1 MDLDS
6 DYLAYF
12 ASPNPKIFLF
22 LQPQTLKPFVL
33 ETPDPDPEPFIG
45 LLSVVSSNFFT
56 GFNVNA
62 IIGLVVLC
70 LLLIASA
77 LISSSETAFFS
88 LQPADI
94 DDLESRN
101 DQKSKLVL
109 KLREK
114 PKTLLAT
121 ILIGNNFV
129 NVTITL
135 LATYIMSQLFDMAN
149 YPVAAFL
156 LEVVVV
162 TSLILIIGEITP
174 KIYASKRPIKVA
186 HFMARPLRFLI
197 GFFKPLSKPL
207 INSTSF
213 MDKHL
218 EKKKGEIS
226 MEDLSTA
233 VEIATEE
240 STPIEEKQM
249 LKGIASFSEKE
260 VSGVMIPRVD
270 IVGIEQGMAFPDML
284 ATVIKSGFSRIPVY
298 DESIDKVIGI
308 LYVKDLLP
316 YLDAESYEWQKLV
329 RPAFYVPENRK
340 INDLFQD
347 FREKKIHIAIVV
359 DEYGGTSGLI
369 TMEDVIEEIVGEIN
383 DEFDKEQ
390 TESHYKKI
398 DDSTYLFKAQTSL
411 VDFCK
416 VFSLSEDYFEPIQ
429 GEADTLAGLIL
440 EMEGRIP
447 EKGFSFRF
455 EKFHFEIID
464 ADNKRIK
471 EVKVFV
477 EEE

>member
-1 MDLDS
+1 M
-6 DYLAYF
+6 
-12 ASPNPKIFLF
+12 
-22 LQPQTLKPFVL
+22 
-33 ETPDPDPEPFIG
+33 ETPDPDPLIG
-45 LLSVVSSNFFT
+45 LLTVVSNNFFT
-56 GFNVNA
+56 GFTVNA
-62 IIGLVVLC
+62 IIGLAVLC
-70 LLLIASA
+70 LLLITSA
-77 LISSSETAFFS
+77 LISGSETAFFS

-94 DDLESRN
+94 DELESRN
-101 DQKSKLVL
+101 DAKSQLVL
-109 KLREK
+109 NLREK

-135 LATYIMSQLFDMAN
+135 LSTYIMAQLFDMVN
-149 YPVAAFL
+149 HPVAAFL
-156 LEVVVV
+156 LEVVIV
-162 TSLILIIGEITP
+162 TSLILIVGEITP
-174 KIYASKRPIKVA
+174 KIFASKRPIAVSR
-186 HFMARPLRFLI
+186 FMARPLRFLI

-207 INSTSF
+207 VNSTSF

-240 STPIEEKQM
+240 STPLDEKQM

-270 IVGIEQGMAFPDML
+270 IIGVEKDMEFAAML

-298 DESIDKVIGI
+298 DETLDKVEGI

-316 YLDAESYEWQKLV
+316 YLDAESYEWQKLI
-329 RPAFYVPENRK
+329 RPAFFVPENRK

-383 DEFDKEQ
+383 DEFDEANVG
-390 TESHYKKI
+390 EHYKKL
-398 DDSTYLFKAQTSL
+398 DDGSYLFKAQTSI

-416 VFSLSEDYFEPIQ
+416 VFGVDEDYFEPMQ

-440 EMEGRIP
+440 EIEGRIP
-447 EKGFSFRF
+447 EIGFKFRF
-455 EKFHFEIID
+455 EKFQMEITD
-464 ADNKRIK
+464 ADPKRIK
-471 EVKVFV
+471 EVKVVFD
-477 EEE
+477 EE

>member
-1 MDLDS
+1 
-6 DYLAYF
+6 
-12 ASPNPKIFLF
+12 
-22 LQPQTLKPFVL
+22 L
-33 ETPDPDPEPFIG
+33 ETPDPDPEPLIG
-45 LLSVVSSNFFT
+45 LLSVVLNNFFT
-56 GFNVNA
+56 GFTVNA

-94 DDLESRN
+94 DELESC
-101 DQKSKLVL
+101 DDAKSRLVL
-109 KLREK
+109 RLREK

-135 LATYIMSQLFDMAN
+135 LSTYIMAQLFDMEN
-149 YPVAAFL
+149 HPMAAFL

-162 TSLILIIGEITP
+162 TSLILIVGEITP
-174 KIYASKRPIKVA
+174 KIYASKRPVK
-186 HFMARPLRFLI
+186 MARFVARMLNFLN
-197 GFFKPLSKPL
+197 GFFKPLSRL
-207 INSTSF
+207 LVNSTSF

-233 VEIATEE
+233 VDIATEE
-240 STPIEEKQM
+240 STAPIEEKQM

-270 IVGIEQGMAFPDML
+270 IIGVEKDMEFTEML
-284 ATVIKSGFSRIPVY
+284 AIVIKSGFSRIPVY
-298 DESIDKVIGI
+298 DGTLDQVEGI

-316 YLDAESYEWQKLV
+316 YLDAESYEWRKLI
-329 RPAFYVPENRK
+329 RPAFFVPENRK

-383 DEFDKEQ
+383 DEFDEANL
-390 TESHYKKI
+390 EEHYKKLE
-398 DDSTYLFKAQTSL
+398 DGSYLFKAQTSI

-416 VFSLSEDYFEPIQ
+416 VFGVDEDFFEPMQ

-440 EMEGRIP
+440 EIEGRIP
-447 EKGFSFRF
+447 EIGFKFNF
-455 EKFHFEIID
+455 EKFQMEITD
-464 ADNKRIK
+464 ADTKRIK
-471 EVKVFV
+471 EVRVTID
-477 EEE
+477 EE

>member
-1 MDLDS
+1 M
-6 DYLAYF
+6 
-12 ASPNPKIFLF
+12 
-22 LQPQTLKPFVL
+22 
-33 ETPDPDPEPFIG
+33 ETPDPDPLIG
-45 LLSVVSSNFFT
+45 LLTVVSNNFFT
-56 GFNVNA
+56 GFTINA

-94 DDLESRN
+94 DELESH
-101 DQKSKLVL
+101 DDTKSKLVL

-135 LATYIMSQLFDMAN
+135 LSTYIMTQLFDMKN
-149 YPVAAFL
+149 HMLAAFF
-156 LEVVVV
+156 LEVVIV
-162 TSLILIIGEITP
+162 TSLILIVGEITP

-186 HFMARPLRFLI
+186 RSMAHTLNFLNRL
-197 GFFKPLSKPL
+197 FKLLSKPL
-207 INSTSF
+207 VNSTSF

-226 MEDLSTA
+226 LEDLSTA
-233 VEIATEE
+233 VDIATEE
-240 STPIEEKQM
+240 STAPIEEKQM

-260 VSGVMIPRVD
+260 VSGVMIPRID
-270 IVGIEQGMAFPDML
+270 IIGVEKSMEFTEML
-284 ATVIKSGFSRIPVY
+284 AIVIKSGFSRIPVY
-298 DESIDKVIGI
+298 DETLDQVEGI

-316 YLDAESYEWQKLV
+316 YLDAESYEWRKLI
-329 RPAFYVPENRK
+329 RPAFFVPENRK

-383 DEFDKEQ
+383 DEFDEA
-390 TESHYKKI
+390 TIEEHYKKQ
-398 DDSTYLFKAQTSL
+398 DDGSYLFKAQTSI

-416 VFSLSEDYFEPIQ
+416 VFGVDEDYFEPMQ
-429 GEADTLAGLIL
+429 DEADTLAGLIL
-440 EMEGRIP
+440 EIEGRIP
-447 EKGFSFRF
+447 EIGFKFSF
-455 EKFHFEIID
+455 EKFHMEITD
-464 ADNKRIK
+464 ADTKRIK
-471 EVKVFV
+471 EVKVIFD
-477 EEE
+477 EDQ

>member
-1 MDLDS
+1 M
-6 DYLAYF
+6 
-12 ASPNPKIFLF
+12 
-22 LQPQTLKPFVL
+22 
-33 ETPDPDPEPFIG
+33 ETPDPDPLIG
-45 LLSVVSSNFFT
+45 LLTVVASNFYT
-56 GFNVNA
+56 GFSGHRISA
-62 IIGLVVLC
+62 IVGLVVLC

-88 LQPADI
+88 LKPADV
-94 DDLESRN
+94 DDLEQRG
-101 DQKSKLVL
+101 DAKSKLVL
-109 KLREK
+109 GLREK

-135 LATYIMSQLFDMAN
+135 LSTYLMALLFDMAN

-156 LEVVVV
+156 LEVVIV
-162 TSLILIIGEITP
+162 TSLILIVGEITP
-174 KIYASKRPIKVA
+174 KIYASNRPVA
-186 HFMARPLRFLI
+186 VARFMARPLRFLI
-197 GFFKPLSKPL
+197 GFFKPLSKL
-207 INSTSF
+207 LVNSTSF

-233 VEIATEE
+233 VEIATDE
-240 STPIEEKQM
+240 STPLEEKQM

-260 VSGVMIPRVD
+260 VSNVMIPRVD
-270 IVGIEQGMAFPDML
+270 IIGVEHGMGFADML
-284 ATVIKSGFSRIPVY
+284 AIVIKSGFSRIPVY
-298 DESIDKVIGI
+298 DETLDKVTGI

-316 YLDAESYEWQKLV
+316 YLDAQSYEWQKLV
-329 RPAFYVPENRK
+329 RPAFFVPENRK

-383 DEFDKEQ
+383 DEFDEASV
-390 TESHYKKI
+390 ERHYTRL
-398 DDSTYLFKAQTSL
+398 DDGSYLFKAQTSI

-416 VFSLSEDYFEPIQ
+416 VFGVDEGYFEPMQ

-440 EMEGRIP
+440 EIEGRIP
-447 EKGFSFRF
+447 EIGFKFNF
-455 EKFHFEIID
+455 EKFHLEITD
-464 ADNKRIK
+464 ADPKRIK
-471 EVKVFV
+471 EVKVV
-477 EEE
+477 YDEE

>member
-1 MDLDS
+1 
-6 DYLAYF
+6 
-12 ASPNPKIFLF
+12 
-22 LQPQTLKPFVL
+22 L
-33 ETPDPDPEPFIG
+33 ETPDPDPLIG
-45 LLSVVSSNFFT
+45 LLTVVSNNFYK
-56 GFNVNA
+56 GFSEQPISA
-62 IIGLVVLC
+62 IIGLVVLF

-94 DDLESRN
+94 DDLESRT
-101 DQKSKLVL
+101 DAKSKLVL

-135 LATYIMSQLFDMAN
+135 LSTYIMALLFDMKN
-149 YPVAAFL
+149 YLWAAFL
-156 LEVVVV
+156 LEVVIV
-162 TSLILIIGEITP
+162 TSLILIVGEITP
-174 KIYASKRPIKVA
+174 KIYAGKRPVNVA
-186 HFMARPLRFLI
+186 RFMARPLRFLI
-197 GFFKPLSKPL
+197 GLFKPLSKPL
-207 INSTSF
+207 VNSTSF

-218 EKKKGEIS
+218 EKKKGDIS

-233 VEIATEE
+233 VDIATEE
-240 STPIEEKQM
+240 STPLEEKQM

-260 VSGVMIPRVD
+260 VSGVMIPRID
-270 IVGIEQGMAFPDML
+270 IIGVEKGMEFTEML
-284 ATVIKSGFSRIPVY
+284 AIVIKSGFSRIPVY
-298 DESIDKVIGI
+298 EETLDKVSGI

-316 YLDAESYEWQKLV
+316 YLDAQSYEWQKLI
-329 RPAFYVPENRK
+329 RPAFFVPENRK

-383 DEFDKEQ
+383 DEFDEANV
-390 TESHYKKI
+390 EEHYTKLE
-398 DDSTYLFKAQTSL
+398 DGSYLFKAQTSI

-416 VFSLSEDYFEPIQ
+416 VFGVDESYFEPMQ

-440 EMEGRIP
+440 EIEGRIP
-447 EKGFSFRF
+447 EIGFKFNF
-455 EKFHFEIID
+455 EKFHMEITD
-464 ADNKRIK
+464 ADTKRIK
-471 EVKVFV
+471 EVKVVFD
-477 EEE
+477 EE

>member
-1 MDLDS
+1 ME
-6 DYLAYF
+6 
-12 ASPNPKIFLF
+12 I
-22 LQPQTLKPFVL
+22 
-33 ETPDPDPEPFIG
+33 PDPDPLIG
-45 LLSVVSSNFFT
+45 LLAVVSNNFFT
-56 GFNVNA
+56 GFTVNA

-77 LISSSETAFFS
+77 LISGSETAYFA
-88 LQPADI
+88 LHPADI
-94 DDLESRN
+94 DDLESR
-101 DQKSKLVL
+101 DDTKSKLVL
-109 KLREK
+109 SLREK
-114 PKTLLAT
+114 PKSLLAT

-135 LATYIMSQLFDMAN
+135 LSTYIMSQLFDMAG
-149 YPVAAFL
+149 YPVRAFI
-156 LEVVVV
+156 LEVVIV
-162 TSLILIIGEITP
+162 TSLILIVGEITP
-174 KIYASKRPIKVA
+174 KIFAGKRPVA
-186 HFMARPLRFLI
+186 VARFMARPLRFLI
-197 GFFKPLSKPL
+197 GFFKPLSRL
-207 INSTSF
+207 LVNSTAF

-233 VEIATEE
+233 VEIATED
-240 STPIEEKQM
+240 STPLDEKQM

-270 IVGIEQGMAFPDML
+270 IVGVEKDMEFTAML

-298 DESIDKVIGI
+298 DETLDKVSGI

-316 YLDAESYEWQKLV
+316 YLDAQSYEWQKLV

-383 DEFDKEQ
+383 DEFDEASV
-390 TESHYKKI
+390 EEHYRKL
-398 DDSTYLFKAQTSL
+398 DDGSYLFKAQTSI

-416 VFSLSEDYFEPIQ
+416 VFGVEEDFFEPMQ
-429 GEADTLAGLIL
+429 GEAETLAGLIL
-440 EMEGRIP
+440 EIEGRIP
-447 EKGFSFRF
+447 EIGFKFNF
-455 EKFHFEIID
+455 EKFHMEITD
-464 ADNKRIK
+464 ADRKRIK
-471 EVKVFV
+471 EVKVVFN
-477 EEE
+477 EE